1 MCGSN
6 IIVFNLLHPQDKYPI
21 PIKIFIFNVTL
32 SESLEDINDF
42 NVGMVEQYIIHYVA
56 ITYLYEKLYIHCVK
70 YSLHGDLSADQRYRH
85 VNNRD
90 YNNPDRSSN
99 SYS

>member
-1 MCGSN
+1 VCGSN

-42 NVGMVEQYIIHYVA
+42 NVGMVEQYIIYYVA
-56 ITYLYEKLYIHCVK
+56 ITCLYEKLYIQYVK
-70 YSLHGDLSADQRYRH
+70 YSLHGDLCAKQRYRH
-85 VNNRD
+85 VSCRD
-90 YNNPDRSSN
+90 LNNPGRSSN
-99 SYS
+99 LYP